1 MERSLG
7 RYGYLDLGFGK
18 SEGVVWDAREV
29 QRKTRCVVRVGVGR
43 SDGGHESNPSCQ
55 TITKVPSILR
65 VKAVFMVGIDRSI
78 KEAQNHNT
86 ILKAP
91 QEHPGDQV
99 V

>member
-1 MERSLG
+1 MAVMNRTL
-7 RYGYLDLGFGK
+7 
-18 SEGVVWDAREV
+18 
-29 QRKTRCVVRVGVGR
+29 
-43 SDGGHESNPSCQ
+43 P
-55 TITKVPSILR
+55 LR
-65 VKAVFMVGIDRSI
+65 QSPKLPALAEIKAVFVMGIDKCV